1 MMNASQTASTMRD
14 GRGLRDAVLN
24 RLGSAMC
31 KFETAFFRAAK
42 GYVNARKARV
52 RRNRS
57 SIQDV
62 GAVAEAV
69 CSNRNLSA
77 HATTGRN
84 SNWSYAMMTSSIVR
98 MA

>member
-1 MMNASQTASTMRD
+1 MASQTASTMRD
-14 GRGLRDAVLN
+14 GWPLALLAILN
-24 RLGSAMC
+24 CLGRTIC
-31 KFETAFFRAAK
+31 KFETALFQAENGYNRA
-42 GYVNARKARV
+42 RSARV

-77 HATTGRN
+77 QATTGRN
-84 SNWSYAMMTSSIVR
+84 SSWSYAMITRSIAR
-98 MA
+98 IA